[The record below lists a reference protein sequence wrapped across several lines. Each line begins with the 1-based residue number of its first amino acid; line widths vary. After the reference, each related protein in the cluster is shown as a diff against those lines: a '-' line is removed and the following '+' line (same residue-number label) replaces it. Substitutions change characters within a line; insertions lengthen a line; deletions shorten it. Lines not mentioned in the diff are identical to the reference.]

1 MEEYRATGGVSGGVI
16 GGEVGGM
23 VGGIV
28 DWHTTPAT
36 SSLFIQSILFERV
49 LWKEA
54 HSEIEFSSP
63 VQNMLAI

>member
-1 MEEYRATGGVSGGVI
+1 MVGGVI
-16 GGEVGGM
+16 
-23 VGGIV
+23 

-36 SSLFIQSILFERV
+36 SSLFIQSIPSERV

-54 HSEIEFSSP
+54 HSEMEFSSP